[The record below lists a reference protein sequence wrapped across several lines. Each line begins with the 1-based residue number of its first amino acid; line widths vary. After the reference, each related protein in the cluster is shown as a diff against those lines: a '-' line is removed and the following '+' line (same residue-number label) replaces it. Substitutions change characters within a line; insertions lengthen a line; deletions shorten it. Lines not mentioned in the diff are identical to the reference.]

1 MVSGRITLRLIEN
14 TYSLHHC
21 GWFDPLTGR
30 EDEIARSAESA
41 DVITCGGV
49 VVAAAVRACYAERT
63 LYVFSLLQI
72 LSARVLQNIGLA
84 EGRLCVTWLEGPR
97 FLRRMHRGELVSR

>member
-1 MVSGRITLRLIEN
+1 MVSGRITLRLVEN
-14 TYSLHHC
+14 AYSLHHC

-49 VVAAAVRACYAERT
+49 VAAAAVRACYAERT
-63 LYVFSLLQI
+63 LYVISLLHI
-72 LSARVLQNIGLA
+72 LSACVLQNVALA
-84 EGRLCVTWLEGPR
+84 DGRLRVTWLEGLR
-97 FLRRMHRGELVSR
+97 FLRRMRHRELVSR